1 MKNTI
6 DNFNFINLKEVD
18 STNNYIKENWEKL
31 SDLTVVT
38 AKKQTAGRGRTGKSF
53 ESPKGTGAYFSLLLK
68 NNISTEISKRLTVIA
83 AVAVLDEL
91 KTVTQRDVKIKWV
104 NDIYIDGKKV
114 CGILTEGSVNPEK
127 DTWNY
132 AVIGIGIN
140 LNEPE
145 DGFPCEIADI
155 VATVFESECSETQ
168 KQKLINGIVG
178 RIYRMIRGEDLSY
191 IDRYRKNSY
200 LDGRKIN
207 IIRENSSESATAL
220 YIDENCNLVVK
231 KDGNGERETLFS
243 GDVSIKPER

>member
-6 DNFNFINLKEVD
+6 DNFYFINLKEVD

-38 AKKQTAGRGRTGKSF
+38 AEKQTAGRGRTGKSF

-68 NNISTEISKRLTVIA
+68 NNISTEISKRLTVMA

-140 LNEPE
+140 LNEPKN
-145 DGFPCEIADI
+145 GFPCEIADI